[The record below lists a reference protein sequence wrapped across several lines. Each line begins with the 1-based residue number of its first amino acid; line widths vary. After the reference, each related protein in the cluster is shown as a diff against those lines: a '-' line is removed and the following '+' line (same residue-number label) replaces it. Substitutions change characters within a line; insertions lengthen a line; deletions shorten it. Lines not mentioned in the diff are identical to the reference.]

1 MSLRNRK
8 GRPASSI
15 LFVPFYRR
23 SISAP
28 SDSAAKSWFFIGSEP
43 EEKEEEATKT
53 HIFKNSR
60 LQEEEEEQGDSL
72 KEEEEEERNLIRTL
86 PGVLLAEA
94 EEGATEITNIK
105 NRGGEI
111 EYHSY
116 V

>member
-1 MSLRNRK
+1 MFLRNRK
-8 GRPASSI
+8 GSPASSF

-23 SISAP
+23 SISAA

-60 LQEEEEEQGDSL
+60 LQEEEERGDSL
-72 KEEEEEERNLIRTL
+72 KEEEEEEERNLIRTL
-86 PGVLLAEA
+86 PGVLAEA
-94 EEGATEITNIK
+94 EEGATEITNKK

>member
-1 MSLRNRK
+1 MFLRNRK
-8 GRPASSI
+8 GSHARSI

-23 SISAP
+23 SISAA

-43 EEKEEEATKT
+43 EEKEEATKT

-60 LQEEEEEQGDSL
+60 LQEEEERGDSL
-72 KEEEEEERNLIRTL
+72 EEEEEEERNLIRTL

-94 EEGATEITNIK
+94 EEGATEITNKK